1 MKIIVFL
8 ADGFEEVEALTVVDY
23 LRRVGIE
30 VDMVS
35 ISGEKNVKGAHAI
48 EVVVDKLI
56 EDLNIEEYEGA
67 VIPGGLPGATNL
79 QKNRHVIKIVKSLHD
94 KEKLLAAICAGPIVL
109 AEAGLIEDKNFTCYP
124 GFHKEI
130 GLGHYMDQDTVRDKN
145 IITGKGPALAI
156 DFALE
161 IVEYL
166 IGPDEK
172 EELKKDILYK

>member
-1 MKIIVFL
+1 MNIIVFL

-23 LRRVGIE
+23 LRRVDIE

-35 ISGEKNVKGAHAI
+35 INREKNVKGAHGI
-48 EVVVDKLI
+48 EVIADKVI
-56 EDLNIEEYEGA
+56 EGLNIEEYSGA

-79 QKNRHVIKIVKSLHD
+79 QKNSHVIEIVKKMHD

-109 AEAGLIEDKNFTCYP
+109 EEAGVIDDKNFTCYP

-130 GLGHYMDQDTVRDKN
+130 GVGHYIDENTVKDKN
-145 IITGKGPALAI
+145 VITGKGPALAI

-161 IVEYL
+161 IVNYL
-166 IGPDEK
+166 LGRDKK

>member
-1 MKIIVFL
+1 MKIMVFL

-23 LRRVGIE
+23 LRRVDIE

-35 ISGEKNVKGAHAI
+35 INKGKNVKGAHGI
-48 EVVVDKLI
+48 EVLADKVVEGLDM
-56 EDLNIEEYEGA
+56 EDYKGA

-79 QKNRHVIKIVKSLHD
+79 QKNSHVINIVKKLHD
-94 KEKLLAAICAGPIVL
+94 KGKLLAAICAGPIVL
-109 AEAGLIEDKNFTCYP
+109 AEAGVIEDKNFTCYP

-130 GLGHYMDQDTVRDKN
+130 GVGHYVDENTVRDKN
-145 IITGKGPALAI
+145 VITGKGPAFAV

-161 IVEYL
+161 IVDYL
-166 IGPDEK
+166 LGKDKK